1 MTTSIV
7 GAYPAAEQ
15 KVVHPSGSGTP
26 DNVSAVRATVRSD
39 RKLLRSE
46 IEFERM
52 AERTTRDDVMSRAE
66 LAAYFAA
73 LAEEFDGDEE
83 EVDIALGNKTVSLS
97 PPAEVNVSTDIIE
110 RSSRLRGSRETV
122 KIEMSWKP
130 ESTS

>member
-1 MTTSIV
+1 
-7 GAYPAAEQ
+7 
-15 KVVHPSGSGTP
+15 
-26 DNVSAVRATVRSD
+26 
-39 RKLLRSE
+39 
-46 IEFERM
+46 M

-83 EVDIALGNKTVSLS
+83 EVDITLGNKTVSLS
-97 PPAEVNVSTDIIE
+97 PPAEVNVLTDIIE